1 MHLHNWETLLAPYLP
16 RIELLGEIP
25 LEREAHLEL
34 ESDLREFVQ
43 KHGLTEATRQLRREY
58 PAAFVTYL
66 AFKAAFNNELGFW
79 DQVAQSVG
87 IENSSPLFH
96 DSHHWGKTF
105 LEIIEEHPNLRRF
118 AGVSGLE
125 YVTPIRLHGGIPA
138 FSLPDFFQHILLPS
152 VEKSPYDGMDD
163 ETALRALLDRYT
175 AQLFVD
181 DVVRYFFLHA
191 GQAAQK
197 FFSKCRRMARLAQ
210 ANQSLPTPQELGL
223 RPYVVQAFETFGER
237 QSEPALRRR
246 RPRLFFDPY
255 APAFRILL
263 PAQPLNLEQASAR
276 YDARLLD
283 PASGAALAEQT
294 RLRPHRQGTE
304 WLLEEVQ
311 WLLEE
316 PLPAVQT
323 ALFSQNAETPLLSYS
338 LRILPPDGYPPLLA
352 FRCQD
357 GQQAR
362 LSPALPVGK
371 LWLFYP
377 ADCELRFEGRAHR
390 LEPLHP
396 FAPPWQNWQAA
407 AWDLSQVRFVRL
419 LRAGQDVCAPVAVSR
434 LLEPALSQ
442 STLSAQVLPVE
453 EKPLYAATPQVIL
466 PLQNP
471 SGAAEELQDW
481 LLRLESRYAAS
492 PQGAWEA
499 TANELPFVIANA
511 EAIISL
517 VPWLGESPA
526 GTYHLT
532 ISRRGRAVAELP
544 FRVCTGLQVDGVQP
558 YYLPTDKGAQPI
570 TFTVH
575 LPAHAKL
582 VTEDESEVT
591 AHPSGFTVRVP
602 AEASQADLRL
612 ELPTAPEPI
621 RIPLRISVPRLRW
634 ALALQKGAALEWAYQ
649 PISRSLP
656 ELLQADL
663 AVFHPRLRVELPLP
677 EGEKP
682 LVELHLSAPGREA
695 PLQTTPSRSLAG
707 GWLDF
712 DLAAF
717 FDTLRAQPDESVF
730 EFQLELLD
738 ASRNLNLCLPLLRLT
753 REVDIHDCHFEA
765 LPDGNWRLH
774 WHEPRPL
781 RHRRLRLWSIW
792 QPWAEPVEI
801 SLPDDALP
809 SESADTSG
817 WWMYDLPPIFGL
829 PPAEYRTQFVV
840 VSPYECSPLPTFPPE
855 QAIPIQMLSPESRLQ
870 QIEKELANATPAR
883 AFALHFEK
891 LCIHQSQKHE
901 QEKQTEIQWCLSHWR
916 EASLLHL
923 EVLARWLKQYDS
935 QENHRASLMYLFRE
949 EMLKKLEE
957 ERHPPQFVQHY
968 LDQIADART
977 IRPESVR
984 RVLNL
989 AREPRVILRALQ
1001 ILLQSDAEDSR
1012 RIFWEFLEEGRFS
1025 ESDAAALLKNTPDFA
1040 RHLLKDT
1047 PVSPLRSRLLREL
1060 SHHMDL
1066 PEYLVKTG
1074 YYVLCDVGWG
1084 KLLEICGAERENFF
1098 LTEQEQPTLVVELLH
1113 LPGQKAEID
1122 LAARRISLPGRSGIN
1137 RCACGRFS
1145 ALGGREMEALWQKHL
1160 SFCGNSRAAIA
1171 PIPPASA
1178 LINQPVYRP
1187 APPNDPLDT
1196 RLGG

>member
-1 MHLHNWETLLAPYLP
+1 MDLHDWEILLAPHLP
-16 RIELLGEIP
+16 KIELLGEIP
-25 LEREAHLEL
+25 LEREDHLEL
-34 ESDLREFVQ
+34 ERDLGEFVQ
-43 KHGLTEATRQLRREY
+43 KHGLTEATRRLRCKY

-66 AFKAAFNNELGFW
+66 AFKAAFNDERGFW

-96 DSHHWGKTF
+96 DSHHWGKIF
-105 LEIIEEHPNLRRF
+105 LEIIEAYPNLRRF
-118 AGVSGLE
+118 AGISGLE
-125 YVTPIRLHGGIPA
+125 YLTPIRLHGGIPA
-138 FSLPDFFQHILLPS
+138 FSLPDFFQYILLPS
-152 VEKSPYDGMDD
+152 VEKAPYDGMDD
-163 ETALRALLDRYT
+163 EAALRALLKHYT

-210 ANQSLPTPQELGL
+210 TNQPLPPPQELGL
-223 RPYVVQAFETFGER
+223 RPYVVQAFETFQEQ
-237 QSEPALRRR
+237 QSAPALRRR
-246 RPRLFFDPY
+246 RPRLFFNPY

-263 PAQPLNLEQASAR
+263 PAQPLDLEQASAQ

-283 PASGAALAEQT
+283 PANGATIAEHR
-294 RLRPHRQGTE
+294 RLRPRRRGME
-304 WLLEEVQ
+304 WLLEEVE

-316 PLPAVQT
+316 PLSTVQT
-323 ALFSQNAETPLLSYS
+323 ALFLQNAETPLLSYS

-352 FRCQD
+352 FRYQD
-357 GQQAR
+357 RQQVR
-362 LSPALPVGK
+362 LSPSLPARE

-377 ADCELRFEGRAHR
+377 ADCELRFEGTARS
-390 LEPLHP
+390 LETLHP

-407 AWDLSQVRFVRL
+407 AWDLSQVRSVRL
-419 LRAGQDVCAPVAVSR
+419 LREEQDVCAPVAVLHLSK
-434 LLEPALSQ
+434 PALSP
-442 STLSAQVLPVE
+442 STLPMQVLPID
-453 EKPLYAATPQVIL
+453 EKPLYNTVPQVIL

-471 SGAAEELQDW
+471 SGAAAELQDW
-481 LLRLESRYAAS
+481 HLRLESRYAAA
-492 PQGAWEA
+492 PQGVWEA
-499 TANELPFVIANA
+499 KANELPFVIENA
-511 EAIISL
+511 QALISL
-517 VPWLGESPA
+517 APWLGESPA
-526 GTYHLT
+526 GTYHLA
-532 ISRRGRAVAELP
+532 ISRRRRTVAELP
-544 FRVCTGLQVDGVQP
+544 FRVCAGLRVDGLQP
-558 YYLPTDKGAQPI
+558 YYLPTEQGAQPV
-570 TFTVH
+570 TFTLH
-575 LPAHAKL
+575 LPSNTRLLA
-582 VTEDESEVT
+582 EDESE
-591 AHPSGFTVRVP
+591 AIARPSGFTVRVP
-602 AEASQADLRL
+602 AKASQADLRL
-612 ELPTAPEPI
+612 ELPAAPEPI
-621 RIPLRISVPRLRW
+621 RIPLRISAPRLRW
-634 ALALQKGAALEWAYQ
+634 ALALQKGAALEWTHQ
-649 PISRSLP
+649 PVSRSLP

-663 AVFHPRLRVELPLP
+663 AVFHPRLRVELPLT
-677 EGEKP
+677 EEEKP
-682 LVELHLSAPGREA
+682 LVELHLTAPGREA
-695 PLQTTPSRSLAG
+695 PLQTSSSRSLMG

-730 EFQLELLD
+730 EFQLKLLD
-738 ASRNLNLCLPLLRLT
+738 ASRNLNLSLPLVRLT
-753 REVDIHDCHFEA
+753 REVDIRVCHFEA

-774 WHEPRPL
+774 WYEPRPL
-781 RHRRLRLWSIW
+781 RHRRLRLWSCW
-792 QPWAEPVEI
+792 QPWAGPVEI
-801 SLPDDALP
+801 PLPDDAPP
-809 SESADTSG
+809 SDIADTPS
-817 WWMYDLPPIFGL
+817 WWMYDLPPEVGL
-829 PPAEYRTQFVV
+829 PPGEYRAQFVV
-840 VSPYECSPLPTFPPE
+840 VSPYEQSPLPPFPPE
-855 QAIPIQMLSPESRLQ
+855 QTIQIQMIEPATRLLE
-870 QIEKELANATPAR
+870 IEKELANAPPAR

-891 LCIHQSQKHE
+891 LCIHQSQKRE

-923 EVLARWLKQYDS
+923 EALARWLKQYDS
-935 QENHRASLMYLFRE
+935 QENHRAFLVYLFRE

-957 ERHPPQFVQHY
+957 ERHPPQFVQRY

-989 AREPRVILRALQ
+989 AREPQVILRGLQ
-1001 ILLQSDAEDSR
+1001 FLLQSDAEESR
-1012 RIFWEFLEEGRFS
+1012 RVFWEFLEGGRFS

-1060 SHHMDL
+1060 GRHMDL
-1066 PEYLVKTG
+1066 PEYLVKIG

-1084 KLLEICGAERENFF
+1084 KLLEIRGAECENFF

-1187 APPNDPLDT
+1187 VPPNDPLDT